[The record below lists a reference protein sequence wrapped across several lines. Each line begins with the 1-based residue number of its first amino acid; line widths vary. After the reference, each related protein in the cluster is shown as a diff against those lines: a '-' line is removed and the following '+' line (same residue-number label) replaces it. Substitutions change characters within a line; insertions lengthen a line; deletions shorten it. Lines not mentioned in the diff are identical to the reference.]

1 MVRYMEGKRP
11 EYFEATL
18 QLREVSPEVEK
29 YVRSELARTRIHV
42 ARDKKVVNGRD
53 FDLSDSEFTKNL
65 GKRLQVQFGGKYTV
79 SPKLFSNKDGKNIYR
94 LTVLF
99 RGLPCKKG
107 DIISF
112 RGDEYL
118 VLLINKEIRLEHTT
132 THKKIHL
139 KQKDFHYIKKL

>member
-1 MVRYMEGKRP
+1 MVRSMVGKRP

-29 YVRSELARTRIHV
+29 YVRSELSRTRIHI
-42 ARDKKVVNGRD
+42 ARDKKVTNGRD
-53 FDLSDSEFTKNL
+53 FDLSDSDFTKNL
-65 GKRLQVQFGGKYTV
+65 GKRLQEQFGGEYIV
-79 SPKLFSNKDGKNIYR
+79 SPKLFSHKDGKNIYR

-107 DIISF
+107 DIISY

-118 VLLINKEIRLEHTT
+118 VLLINKEIRLEHTV
-132 THKKIHL
+132 THQKIHL